1 MREWQPRGAPWLS
14 CGPSAAL
21 CVTAMRRAMLGPSQE
36 DKPRPA
42 LAPWLSWRHHQAAGG
57 RGEMEGRTLRRGT
70 KQGGSGAA
78 TVASRRQGAKG
89 CTQGLEKPAEQST
102 AAMQGAGKHH
112 RKPRKLKARPA
123 AHREDFGRGKNSD
136 STQSKAKGAQV
147 GTEVSTVSSSA
158 STVPDCS
165 QTALSLSAQFKESL
179 RWDGILEDPAAEE
192 ERLQTYR
199 LNRRKRYELYLQ
211 QHCPTAGHHP
221 SH

>member
-1 MREWQPRGAPWLS
+1 
-14 CGPSAAL
+14 
-21 CVTAMRRAMLGPSQE
+21 
-36 DKPRPA
+36 
-42 LAPWLSWRHHQAAGG
+42 
-57 RGEMEGRTLRRGT
+57 MEGRTLRRGT

-123 AHREDFGRGKNSD
+123 AHREDFGHGKNSD
-136 STQSKAKGAQV
+136 SAQSKAKG
-147 GTEVSTVSSSA
+147 
-158 STVPDCS
+158 
-165 QTALSLSAQFKESL
+165 AQFKESL

-211 QHCPTAGHHP
+211 QHRPTAGHHP